1 MLART
6 STLHALLEQ
15 YPFLEDFLV
24 ARHEIFGRLTQP
36 AAARRWA
43 RVVTLSE
50 LATAMDLPWLEFLR
64 EVQAEVRRVT
74 GASPPISEDVAGLKA
89 DARLQEELRTILD
102 ELEDGA
108 PLDDL
113 AGRLDALTQGLDSEA
128 VAALARDLVVGRG
141 GPGNA
146 MTQAAGQTGEWP
158 AARLALHPGHPVRAL
173 LDEAARLG
181 DLATS
186 VEDLAGTLASPV
198 RAGRWRE
205 ARPALAGLLTKLL
218 QLDRQA
224 RRLRLAWYPTLL
236 SRGGH
241 GVAALVDTGLVAAL
255 DALEQALTVTGKGE
269 AEPAVGAAR
278 HATGLLR
285 RALAAEEE
293 LLVPVA
299 LGGLDDDDWEA
310 VAEQERVI
318 GWALARD
325 QVL

>member
-6 STLHALLEQ
+6 STLYALLEQ
-15 YPFLEDFLV
+15 YPFLEDYLA
-24 ARHEIFGRLTQP
+24 ARHAVFDRLVDP
-36 AAARRWA
+36 AAATRWA

-50 LATAMDLPWLEFLR
+50 LATAMNLPWLEFLR
-64 EVQAEVRRVT
+64 EVQGEVRRVT
-74 GASPPISEDVAGLKA
+74 GDSPLIIEDVAGLTP
-89 DARLQEELRTILD
+89 DARFEEELHAILG

-113 AGRLDALTQGLDSEA
+113 AGRLDVLTQGLDAEA
-128 VAALARDLVVGRG
+128 VAVLARDLVAGRG
-141 GPGNA
+141 APGRA
-146 MTQAAGQTGEWP
+146 MAQAAGQTGEWP

-181 DLATS
+181 DLATH
-186 VEDLAGTLASPV
+186 VEDLVGGLTSPV
-198 RAGRWRE
+198 GGRRWRE
-205 ARPALAGLLTKLL
+205 ARPALEGLLTKLL
-218 QLDRQA
+218 QVDRQA

-241 GVAALVDTGLVAAL
+241 GVAALVDADLVAAL
-255 DALEQALTVTGKGE
+255 DALEQAITVTGKGE
-269 AEPAVGAAR
+269 AEPAMGAAR

-293 LLVPVA
+293 LLAPAA
-299 LGGLDDDDWEA
+299 LHGLDDDDWEA
-310 VAEQERVI
+310 VAEQERVV

-325 QVL
+325 QAL